1 MSSAGR
7 RNGSVCSSCVIGA
20 LAVLCL
26 AALYFTWPTA
36 SLSPRREERLRSP
49 VELQRSFPLP
59 FPLKLFVN
67 TSRAE
72 AAAILHGQ
80 DDRLLVIVGPC
91 SIHDPKAARDYAH
104 RLQVLREEMKDDLL
118 IFMRTYLEKP
128 RTAVGW
134 RGLISDPTLSGAED
148 VPRGLALGRRVLLDV
163 LAAGLPTAVEFL
175 DPLVATYIE
184 DVVSYGSIGARTV
197 ESPVHRQ
204 LAAEMK
210 MPMGFK
216 NGRSGDLQSAV
227 NAAVAASLP
236 QKRLSTDAR
245 GHVQLEKAPGNPDV
259 HIILRGS
266 ESGPNYGEAFV
277 AESKER
283 LAKAGFRGSQILID
297 CSHGNSGKKF
307 EGEVVACG
315 SVAQQVA
322 AGNTAIGGVLIE
334 SFLVAG
340 NQKLEPGVT
349 KVEDL
354 KYGCSVT
361 DSCLDFNMTQD
372 LLQQLRQSVVTRR
385 QGLAKS
391 WQGAPQ
397 AQQTEDLPH

>member
-1 MSSAGR
+1 M
-7 RNGSVCSSCVIGA
+7 
-20 LAVLCL
+20 
-26 AALYFTWPTA
+26 
-36 SLSPRREERLRSP
+36 
-49 VELQRSFPLP
+49 
-59 FPLKLFVN
+59 
-67 TSRAE
+67 
-72 AAAILHGQ
+72 
-80 DDRLLVIVGPC
+80 
-91 SIHDPKAARDYAH
+91 
-104 RLQVLREEMKDDLL
+104 
-118 IFMRTYLEKP
+118 
-128 RTAVGW
+128 
-134 RGLISDPTLSGAED
+134 
-148 VPRGLALGRRVLLDV
+148 
-163 LAAGLPTAVEFL
+163 
-175 DPLVATYIE
+175 
-184 DVVSYGSIGARTV
+184 
-197 ESPVHRQ
+197 
-204 LAAEMK
+204 
-210 MPMGFK
+210 
-216 NGRSGDLQSAV
+216 
-227 NAAVAASLP
+227 
-236 QKRLSTDAR
+236 
-245 GHVQLEKAPGNPDV
+245 
-259 HIILRGS
+259 
-266 ESGPNYGEAFV
+266 